1 MKVVFFKAV
10 LGGTHKE
17 ASIGEVRKFG
27 NYFYKKVSKDKWV
40 KLTNEKK
47 KVEKFEE
54 ESKPKEKKEQQKA
67 PEIGNKVR
75 IKADERSN
83 LGRGVVATI
92 VDFINE
98 GNKKIARLKDDVGR
112 YWKAPVPALEFAKSK
127 NFLIKSSS
135 IEKTIIRK
143 YDDSLFFKRLDI
155 FNDGYTTLKSF
166 PIGTI
171 HDYKGMRF
179 QKFGDSDWR
188 KIGKSSKKQKIDF
201 DTKDKV
207 IAEEVKEKLH
217 GYNVKQLENKNDL
230 AKDVNSEL
238 SVNALNEN
246 QNAFTIFSI
255 ILGKDGKKKY
265 RINYKVLAND
275 IIGILKKYRVS
286 ESQISMAY

>member
-1 MKVVFFKAV
+1 MKVVFFKST
-10 LGGTHKE
+10 LGSTHRE

-40 KLTNEKK
+40 KLTDKKDKVQNIEK
-47 KVEKFEE
+47 E
-54 ESKPKEKKEQQKA
+54 KPKEKEEQQKT

-112 YWKAPVPALEFAKSK
+112 YWKAPVPALEFAKSN
-127 NFLIKSSS
+127 NFLIKSSF
-135 IEKTIIRK
+135 IEKMINRK
-143 YDDSLFFKRLDI
+143 YDDNLFFKRLDV
-155 FNDGYTTLKSF
+155 FSDGYTTLKSF

-179 QKFGDSDWR
+179 QKIGEGDWR
-188 KIGKSSKKQKIDF
+188 KIGKSNKKQKSDF
-201 DTKDKV
+201 DTRDKV
-207 IAEEVKEKLH
+207 IAEEIKEKLY
-217 GYNVKQLENKNDL
+217 GYNIRQLEDGGILNQEI
-230 AKDVNSEL
+230 NSEL
-238 SVNALNEN
+238 DVNALNES
-246 QNAFTIFSI
+246 QNPFTIFSI
-255 ILGKDGKKKY
+255 IVDKNGKKKY
-265 RINYKVLAND
+265 RINYKVLANE
-275 IIGILKKYRVS
+275 IMNVLKKYKVP